1 MKRVLLGGMMMLSAT
16 ALVGCGN
23 QVSKSI
29 QQSVEDNKNAT
40 SYMEWETSPNHPEVL
55 FKQWRDDMM
64 MDSERQA
71 QLSAEICKE
80 LNLLEGEKLTLFDND
95 IRDEANRAL
104 LNDCKDELL
113 EKIEKYYE
121 GQRAT
126 LSVPVNP
133 MSLTGS
139 RNAFKFADNVQYRDT
154 TNGYYA
160 ISGDV
165 GRKEVVITFDDG
177 PSGVYTDSILRSL
190 KEVNA
195 KGIFFLL
202 GRNVRSNPEIVKRVA
217 ADGHAVGSHSM
228 THACLGNSVACRKTN
243 GKNLTL
249 EEASAEIRGAHQA
262 VYDTLGFVD
271 PFFRF
276 PYGESSPEL
285 KNFLRQNS
293 VGDFFWAIDS
303 EDWKAQSNETL
314 LRNTISRI
322 EARGRG
328 VVLFH
333 DIQRRTAEIMPEFL
347 KELHKRGYSIVLLQS
362 SDAKART
369 NSKLVKKRLP

>member
-1 MKRVLLGGMMMLSAT
+1 MRRVLLSGMMMLSAT

-40 SYMEWETSPNHPEVL
+40 SYLEWETSPNHPEVL

-64 MDSERQA
+64 MDGERQA
-71 QLSAEICKE
+71 QLSAEICQE
-80 LNLLEGEKLTLFDND
+80 LRALEAEKLTVFDND
-95 IRDEANRAL
+95 IRDEANRSL
-104 LNDCKDELL
+104 LTECKDELI
-113 EKIEKYYE
+113 EKIEKYFE
-121 GQRAT
+121 SERST
-126 LSVPVNP
+126 LSVSVNP
-133 MSLTGS
+133 LSLTGS

-160 ISGDV
+160 ITGDV
-165 GRKEVVITFDDG
+165 ARKEVVITFDDG

-195 KGIFFLL
+195 KAIFFLL
-202 GRNVRSNPEIVKRVA
+202 GRNVRSNPDIVKRVA
-217 ADGHAVGSHSM
+217 ANGHAVGSHSI
-228 THACLGNSVACRKTN
+228 THACLGPSVACRKTN

-249 EEASAEIRGAHQA
+249 EEAAAEIRGGHQA
-262 VYDTLGFVD
+262 IHDTLGFVD

-276 PYGESSPEL
+276 PYGEMSSDL
-285 KNFLRQNS
+285 RLFLAQNS
-293 VGDFFWAIDS
+293 VGNFFWAIDS
-303 EDWKAQSNETL
+303 EDWRAQSNETL
-314 LRNTISRI
+314 LSNTLARI
-322 EARGRG
+322 EAKGRG

-362 SDAKART
+362 SDTKART